1 MGRWRAPSTPTGDQP
16 YPTPNAQRPR
26 TIEIPPSLQRRLE
39 KTQRLPKNFAPRRG
53 EEGGGGGK
61 RKREGKK
68 EGEKEGGV
76 AER

>member
-53 EEGGGGGK
+53 EERGGRG
-61 RKREGKK
+61 E
-68 EGEKEGGV
+68 EKEGREEGGR
-76 AER
+76 EGGRGS